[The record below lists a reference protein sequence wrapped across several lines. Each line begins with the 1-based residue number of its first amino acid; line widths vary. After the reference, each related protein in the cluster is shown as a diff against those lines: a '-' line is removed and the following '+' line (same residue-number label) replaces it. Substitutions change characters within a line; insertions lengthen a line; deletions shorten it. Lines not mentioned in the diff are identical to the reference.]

1 MRWNVVIGI
10 ATAVCALVQLAMTA
24 VGYFNPDGLSAGY
37 GDMLF
42 TAVALVAL
50 FLSYPLM
57 RGYNWARISLVVL
70 LSLCAVG
77 VALLVPFL
85 FIANHWIYT
94 RLATS
99 LSGLFTD
106 CIIGLFVVVLVH
118 PDVRRDF
125 TRATLNH
132 VTSR

>member
-1 MRWNVVIGI
+1 MRWNLVIGI

-24 VGYFNPDGLSAGY
+24 VGYFNPDGMSAGY

-50 FLSYPLM
+50 LLSYPLL
-57 RGYNWARISLVVL
+57 RGQNWARISLVVL
-70 LSLCAVG
+70 LSLCAIG

-94 RLATS
+94 RLAIS
-99 LSGLFTD
+99 LSGFFTV
-106 CIIGLFVVVLVH
+106 CILGSFIVVLVH

-125 TRATLNH
+125 TGPHSA
-132 VTSR
+132 V

>member
-42 TAVALVAL
+42 TTVALVAL
-50 FLSYPLM
+50 LLSYPLL
-57 RGYNWARISLVVL
+57 RGHNWARISLVVL
-70 LSLCAVG
+70 LSLCAIG

-94 RLATS
+94 RLAIS
-99 LSGLFTD
+99 LSGLFTV
-106 CIIGLFVVVLVH
+106 CIILSFIAVLLH

-125 TRATLNH
+125 GG
-132 VTSR
+132 SRSTV

>member
-24 VGYFNPDGLSAGY
+24 VGYFNPDGLSPGY
-37 GDMLF
+37 GDVLF
-42 TAVALVAL
+42 TAVALAAL
-50 FLSYPLM
+50 LLSYPLL
-57 RGYNWARISLVVL
+57 RGHNWARISLIVL
-70 LSLCAVG
+70 LSLCATG

-94 RLATS
+94 RLAIS
-99 LSGLFTD
+99 LSGLFTV
-106 CIIGLFVVVLVH
+106 CVIVSSIVVLLH

-125 TRATLNH
+125 GGPHST
-132 VTSR
+132 V